1 MDFGS
6 VLLILAL
13 AVLVGLFI
21 SRPLYSHAANEKL
34 VTDRETDLAL
44 AQDHERSALL
54 AEHERALA
62 ALQELEF
69 DYNLG
74 KIPEEDYPAQR
85 AALLQAGAESLRRL
99 DELQP
104 NAGSGTA
111 EDRIEAAI
119 SERRADGRRRIVTG
133 DGPDDEIEQM
143 IAARRRERQEKS
155 AGFCPKCGKPLQK
168 SDRFCSRCG
177 TTISSSD

>member
-6 VLLILAL
+6 ILLILAL
-13 AVLVGLFI
+13 AILVGLFV
-21 SRPLYSHAANEKL
+21 SRPLFGQTAEKEL
-34 VTDRETDLAL
+34 VADQKT
-44 AQDHERSALL
+44 AQAKEHERSALL
-54 AEHERALA
+54 AEYDRVLS

-74 KIPEEDYPAQR
+74 KIPEEDYPLQR
-85 AALLQAGAESLRRL
+85 AALLQTGVDTLRRL
-99 DELQP
+99 DEIQP
-104 NAGSGTA
+104 QAGKETA

-119 SERRADGRRRIVTG
+119 SARRADGRRQRVATA
-133 DGPDDEIEQM
+133 DGPDDEIEQL

-155 AGFCPKCGKPLQK
+155 AGFCPKCGKPIQE

-177 TTISSSD
+177 TTITSTD